1 MKIKTVLILLVVFG
15 ILAIGFT
22 GCTTVD
28 SLDPMAPQN
37 KSFACGNFNSDIV

>member
-1 MKIKTVLILLVVFG
+1 MKIKTVLILILCFCCLV
-15 ILAIGFT
+15 IGLT

-37 KSFACGNFNSDIV
+37 KKFACENLTPDKA

>member
-1 MKIKTVLILLVVFG
+1 MKIKTVLILFVVFG

-37 KSFACGNFNSDIV
+37 KNFACEDFNSNIV